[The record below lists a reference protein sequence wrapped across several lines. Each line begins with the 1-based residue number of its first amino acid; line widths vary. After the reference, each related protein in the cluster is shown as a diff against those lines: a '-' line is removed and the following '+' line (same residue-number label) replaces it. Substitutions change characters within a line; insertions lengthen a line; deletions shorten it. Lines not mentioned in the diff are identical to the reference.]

1 MVDGLREQI
10 INFCNIQLQIV
21 DDKENRL
28 RKEIL
33 DCKIQKE
40 FLSSIL
46 ADIYEKYPHRADQNK
61 RDF

>member
-1 MVDGLREQI
+1 VDELKEQI
-10 INFCNIQLQIV
+10 INFCNIQFQIM
-21 DDKENRL
+21 DEKENKL

-46 ADIYEKYPHRADQNK
+46 SDIHKKYPNK
-61 RDF
+61 EDT

>member
-1 MVDGLREQI
+1 MDE
-10 INFCNIQLQIV
+10 
-21 DDKENRL
+21 KENKL

-46 ADIYEKYPHRADQNK
+46 SDIHKKYPNK
-61 RDF
+61 EDT